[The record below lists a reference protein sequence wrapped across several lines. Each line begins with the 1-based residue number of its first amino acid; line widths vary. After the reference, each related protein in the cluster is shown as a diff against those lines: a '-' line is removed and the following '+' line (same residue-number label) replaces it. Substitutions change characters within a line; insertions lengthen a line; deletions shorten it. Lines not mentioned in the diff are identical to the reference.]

1 MLSESELEQDAVK
14 RNEVV
19 SVQLISQPL
28 KKRSLLGS
36 KHLAVEI
43 VSVCDLDSATV
54 AASHSLNGIRANQ
67 KSSPALHLVY
77 EPTTEKGHCLFRGCE
92 LGIYPFCNPEKDN
105 CEGLMCPYWV
115 EKGHTS

>member
-1 MLSESELEQDAVK
+1 MLANPNTPPFAQRHNRQKHRFGVF
-14 RNEVV
+14 R
-19 SVQLISQPL
+19 I
-28 KKRSLLGS
+28 RSGRG
-36 KHLAVEI
+36 KTCRI
-43 VSVCDLDSATV
+43 
-54 AASHSLNGIRANQ
+54 NQ